1 MMLNHGPQ
9 LLFILMTWETKILRK
24 YMDQHKPT
32 ATGAKESR
40 NLSKK
45 IISRDVTIIKCKDLN
60 GFVTL

>member
-1 MMLNHGPQ
+1 
-9 LLFILMTWETKILRK
+9 MTWETKILRK